1 MTTRSARHALVA
13 FMLVS
18 LTLLAGT
25 ASASD
30 HACPIDRTIVF
41 ADFDWDS
48 AMLLNGIAR
57 TILEEGFGCTTDAFP
72 GSTIPMYQ
80 AAIRGDIDVL
90 MEVSKVN
97 VPDFWPGAL
106 ADGSVVE
113 LTEVFDDA
121 IQGFYV
127 PRYVIEGDAERGI
140 EPSAPDLRSV
150 SDLPRYAELFR
161 DPEQPDRGRLHNC
174 ILGWQCELINTVK
187 FYAYGLD
194 ETYVTFEPGTA
205 VALATSMETA
215 YLRREPWVGYYWSP
229 TWLLGRLDMVL
240 LEEPPYTDACWDAIT
255 EHFDTPE
262 QAEVAC
268 AYPAAA
274 AAIVVGAAFNDEAD
288 ARMLDFLAAM
298 RVPTDTISE
307 LLAHMQETG
316 SDTLSAA
323 RSYLAEQPE
332 AWTHWVDASIAE
344 RVLAALD

>member
-1 MTTRSARHALVA
+1 MLHRTVRRALVA
-13 FMLVS
+13 LLVVS
-18 LTLLAGT
+18 LTLVAGT
-25 ASASD
+25 ASAGD
-30 HACPIDRTIVF
+30 VECPLDRTIVF

-80 AAIRGDIDVL
+80 ATIRGDIDVL

-106 ADGSVVE
+106 EDGSVVE

-121 IQGFYV
+121 VQGFYV

-140 EPSAPDLRSV
+140 EPLAPELRSV
-150 SDLPRYAELFR
+150 FDLPRYAELFR

-174 ILGWQCELINTVK
+174 ILGWQCELINNVK

-215 YLRREPWVGYYWSP
+215 YARGEPWLGYYWAP
-229 TWLLGRLDMVL
+229 TWVLGRLDMVRL
-240 LEEPPYTDACWDAIT
+240 DEPEYTDACWDAIA
-255 EHFDTPE
+255 ERFDTPE

-268 AYPAAA
+268 AYPDAA
-274 AAIVVGAAFNDEAD
+274 AAIVVGAAFYAEADEAVLGLL
-288 ARMLDFLAAM
+288 RAM

-316 SDTLSAA
+316 DDTLGAA
-323 RSYLAEQPE
+323 RTFLAEQPE
-332 AWTHWVDASIAE
+332 AWASWVDASVAA
-344 RVLAALD
+344 RVMAALD

>member
-1 MTTRSARHALVA
+1 MLHRIARHGLVA
-13 FMLVS
+13 LIVVS
-18 LTLLAGT
+18 LASLAGT
-25 ASASD
+25 ASAAAHD
-30 HACPIDRTIVF
+30 CPFDRTVVF

-97 VPDFWPGAL
+97 IPDFWPGAL

-121 IQGFYV
+121 VQGFYV

-140 EPSAPDLRSV
+140 EASAPDLRSV
-150 SDLPRYAELFR
+150 FDLPRYAELFR

-194 ETYVTFEPGTA
+194 EAYVTFEPGTA

-215 YLRREPWVGYYWSP
+215 YVRGEPWLGYYWAP
-229 TWLLGRLDMVL
+229 TWLLGQLDMVL
-240 LEEPPYTDACWDAIT
+240 LEEPPYTEACWDHISA
-255 EHFDTPE
+255 HLDTPE
-262 QAEVAC
+262 QAELAC
-268 AYPAAA
+268 AYPEAA
-274 AAIVVGAAFNDEAD
+274 AAIVVGAAFHAEASD
-288 ARMLDFLAAM
+288 AVLGFLSAM

-316 SDTLSAA
+316 DDPLGAA
-323 RSYLAEQPE
+323 RTFLAERRD
-332 AWTHWVDASIAE
+332 AWTHWVDEAVAE